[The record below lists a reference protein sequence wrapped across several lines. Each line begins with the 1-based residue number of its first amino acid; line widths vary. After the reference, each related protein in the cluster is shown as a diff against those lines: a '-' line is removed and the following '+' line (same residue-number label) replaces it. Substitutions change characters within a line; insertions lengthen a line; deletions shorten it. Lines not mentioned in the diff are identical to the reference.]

1 MASLDEYPLIAPA
14 SQVIQ
19 LQVLAPPNPYVP
31 VWPVEEVEI
40 VEEEPLPVIEEEP
53 IVVTPNI
60 QVPVQQVEVKTLQEA
75 DFFANEIRAGAIDNI
90 D

>member
-1 MASLDEYPLIAPA
+1 M
-14 SQVIQ
+14 
-19 LQVLAPPNPYVP
+19 
-31 VWPVEEVEI
+31 EI

-60 QVPVQQVEVKTLQEA
+60 EVPIQQIEVKTLQEA